1 MANAIVGASSVTPT
15 RGGEV
20 HPHRMSRAGGV
31 RPSVRLGVVVREGE
45 EAVMSGVGGFDGPK
59 VTPEYASAI
68 GRAAYLWGWPLVNLH
83 NRRVFMEQLPAPG
96 LLAGIVPAGPPG
108 TIGMLRDYI
117 RPEER
122 VVACPNQD
130 VVYGFGVLD
139 AQRGPSVVQVP
150 DFGDRFWVYQ
160 VVDQRTD
167 SFVEL
172 GKMYGTAPGFYLLA
186 HSSWDGEVPAGI
198 TGVFRHDTRS
208 GVVIPRVFLDDT
220 EQDRTAVAPLVD
232 RIGMYPLSEFDGTAK
247 VFDWAN
253 APSYGGDT
261 ATGDQGETQWVD
273 PEAFFPAL
281 GEVLEEV
288 PPRPGEEALY
298 GWFRSL
304 LEAADR
310 DTTIADTLRRTAVET
325 DAVVKQLFEFRNIG
339 LPAPHHW
346 TTQRNGAAF
355 GTDYLS
361 RTAIGKSNI
370 FVNTPN
376 ETAYYYQDLDESG
389 QRLHGANTYTVRF
402 PSGELP
408 PVQGFWSLTVYNKHH
423 FFHPNDLDRY
433 SLGTKNQ
440 DLNYSDDGSLTLT
453 VGGPAPTEAKLLA
466 NWLPAPDDEF
476 TLYLRAYWPDQT
488 ILDGTW
494 QPPSVESSKR

>member
-1 MANAIVGASSVTPT
+1 MT
-15 RGGEV
+15 
-20 HPHRMSRAGGV
+20 
-31 RPSVRLGVVVREGE
+31 EGF
-45 EAVMSGVGGFDGPK
+45 AGPK
-59 VTPEYASAI
+59 MTPEYARTVA
-68 GRAAYLWGWPLVNLH
+68 RTAYLWGWPLVNMH
-83 NRRVFMEQLPAPG
+83 NRRVFMEQLPGPG

-108 TIGMLRDYI
+108 TIGMLHDYI

-139 AQRGPSVVQVP
+139 AERGPSVVQVP

-167 SFVEL
+167 SFVRL

-186 HSSWDGEVPAGI
+186 HEFWDGEVPDGI
-198 TGVFRHDTRS
+198 TEVFRYDTRS

-220 EQDRTAVAPLVD
+220 AEDRAAVGALVD
-232 RIGMYPLSEFDGTAK
+232 RIGVYPLAEFDGTTK

-253 APSYGGDT
+253 APSYGGGG

-273 PEAFFPAL
+273 PKVYFAAL
-281 GEVLEEV
+281 GEVLKEV

-298 GWFRSL
+298 EWFWSIL
-304 LEAADR
+304 VAAQSDESIAEA
-310 DTTIADTLRRTAVET
+310 LRETAHET
-325 DAVVKQLFEFRNIG
+325 DAVVAELFEFRNIG
-339 LPAPHHW
+339 LPAAHHW
-346 TTQRNGAAF
+346 TTQRSGAAF

-370 FVNTPN
+370 FVNTVN

-389 QRLHGANTYTVRF
+389 KRLHGANTYTVQF
-402 PSGELP
+402 PAGQLP
-408 PVQGFWSLTVYNKHH
+408 PVRGFWSLTVYNKHH

-440 DLNYSDDGSLTLT
+440 DLAYGDDGSLTLT
-453 VGGPAPTEAKLLA
+453 VGGPAPTDPGLLT

-476 TLYLRAYWPDQT
+476 TLYLRAYWPDQS
-488 ILDGTW
+488 ILEGTW
-494 QPPSVESSKR
+494 NPPAITR